1 MLHVHASVFFH
12 LHVHQF
18 FHIYNYL
25 RTLLLLFLVCFQAI
39 LEVCLTTKTVPSANN
54 KKRSS
59 HYFIQDAP
67 MKFII
72 PFVELCT
79 EMIVRTQGQSAK
91 HRFYMLVH
99 VHIMLFVVELQYMYM
114 YR

>member
-1 MLHVHASVFFH
+1 MSTIKFRVLHNIKKCMVIIIIIVNVIWSI
-12 LHVHQF
+12 L
-18 FHIYNYL
+18 
-25 RTLLLLFLVCFQAI
+25 TI

-79 EMIVRTQGQSAK
+79 EMIVGQSG
-91 HRFYMLVH
+91 VTC